1 MIRKWVIIMEKKSR
15 KLSAMVV
22 AGLMLCVTNVF
33 SVPAIEMDYTCP
45 IGKEKFRSIDYSP
58 QCPTNKFVM
67 FKNEFTKE
75 ELEKYE
81 KIISSK
87 EYKAIPQNLPKEYYL
102 GRFYEMAGGFSDK
115 EIGETYY
122 KAYTAQ
128 INENFENANTLKES
142 LAKGISYL
150 EKSLPMENKSEFP
163 WKLAYLY
170 ISNKEFDKANALVEK
185 QDKNVHLERIAN
197 FYYTLSDIEKSQIDY
212 YGYDYMDFNKESIDK
227 KTEKEFREKALYYL
241 QAVIKKNKGHYSEKE
256 LFRLVDLY
264 KSLGNE
270 KAIDEVFSK
279 APSEYWSLIV
289 SYYLDEPIG
298 SIGDVYDEKKLA
310 TEDNLKKALSY
321 ADKLVKMISKNSK
334 DSIEKNQ
341 YNLSIIL
348 KAEAERRLGKFEEA
362 SKTLSK
368 INITDIKDTIYRYD
382 FERLKELTEKKDSSV
397 REYTPLPIMY

>member
-1 MIRKWVIIMEKKSR
+1 MIRKRVIIMEKKSS
-15 KLSAMVV
+15 KLLAMVV
-22 AGLMLCVTNVF
+22 AGLTLYATNGF

-75 ELEKYE
+75 ELKKYE
-81 KIISSK
+81 KIINSK
-87 EYKAIPQNLPKEYYL
+87 EYKVIPQNLPKEYYL

-122 KAYTAQ
+122 KAYRAQ
-128 INENFENANTLKES
+128 INWNSENIDILKES
-142 LAKGISYL
+142 LTKGISYL
-150 EKSLPMENKSEFP
+150 EKSLSVENKDEFP
-163 WKLAYLY
+163 SSLAYLY
-170 ISNKEFDKANALVEK
+170 ISNKEFDKVNALVEK
-185 QDKNVHLERIAN
+185 QDKNAHLERIAN
-197 FYYTLSDIEKSQIDY
+197 FYYKLSDVGKSKENY
-212 YGYDYMDFNKESIDK
+212 YGYDYMDFDNKSIDK

-279 APSEYWSLIV
+279 APSEYWSSIV

-310 TEDNLKKALSY
+310 TEDNLKKALNY
-321 ADKLVKMISKNSK
+321 ADKLAKMISKNNNADK
-334 DSIEKNQ
+334 IQ

-368 INITDIKDTIYRYD
+368 INLTDVKDTLYDYD
-382 FERLKELTEKKDSSV
+382 FKILKERIDKKDISV
-397 REYTPLPIMY
+397 RQYIPEPIRY

>member
-1 MIRKWVIIMEKKSR
+1 MKKKAR
-15 KLSAMVV
+15 ILLALVV
-22 AGLMLCVTNVF
+22 AGLTLYATNGF

-122 KAYTAQ
+122 KAYRAQ
-128 INENFENANTLKES
+128 INWNSENTNILKES
-142 LAKGISYL
+142 LTKGISYL
-150 EKSLPMENKSEFP
+150 EKSLSVENKDEFP
-163 WKLAYLY
+163 SSLAYLY

-197 FYYTLSDIEKSQIDY
+197 FYYKLSDVEKSKENY
-212 YGYDYMDFNKESIDK
+212 YGYDYMDFDNKSIDK

-279 APSEYWSLIV
+279 APSEYWSSIV

-298 SIGDVYDEKKLA
+298 SIGDVYDEKNLA

-321 ADKLVKMISKNSK
+321 ADKLVKMISKNNNADK
-334 DSIEKNQ
+334 IQ

-348 KAEAERRLGKFEEA
+348 KAETERRLGKFEEA

-368 INITDIKDTIYRYD
+368 INLADVKDTLYDYD
-382 FERLKELTEKKDSSV
+382 FKILKERINKKDISV
-397 REYTPLPIMY
+397 RQYIPEPIRY

>member
-1 MIRKWVIIMEKKSR
+1 MKKKSR
-15 KLSAMVV
+15 KLSVLVMT
-22 AGLMLCVTNVF
+22 GLTLYAANGF
-33 SVPAIEMDYTCP
+33 SMPAIKEDYTCP
-45 IGKEKFRSIDYSP
+45 IGKEKFSSFDYPP

-75 ELEKYE
+75 ELKKYE
-81 KIISSK
+81 KIINSK

-197 FYYTLSDIEKSQIDY
+197 FYYTLSDIEKSQINY

-241 QAVIKKNKGHYSEKE
+241 QDVIKKNKGRYSEKE
-256 LFRLVDLY
+256 LFRLIDLY

-310 TEDNLKKALSY
+310 TEDNLKKALNY
-321 ADKLVKMISKNSK
+321 ADKLAKMISKNNNADK
-334 DSIEKNQ
+334 IQ

-368 INITDIKDTIYRYD
+368 INLTDVKDTLYDYD
-382 FERLKELTEKKDSSV
+382 FKILKERIDKKDISV
-397 REYTPLPIMY
+397 RQYIPEPIRY

>member
-1 MIRKWVIIMEKKSR
+1 MT
-15 KLSAMVV
+15 
-22 AGLMLCVTNVF
+22 GLTLYATNGF
-33 SVPAIEMDYTCP
+33 SMPAIKEDYTCP
-45 IGKEKFRSIDYSP
+45 IGKEKFSSFDYPP

-75 ELEKYE
+75 ELKKYE
-81 KIISSK
+81 KIINSK

-197 FYYTLSDIEKSQIDY
+197 FYYTLSDIEKSQINY

-241 QAVIKKNKGHYSEKE
+241 QDVIKKNKGRYSEKE
-256 LFRLVDLY
+256 LFRLIDLY

-310 TEDNLKKALSY
+310 TEDNLKKALNY
-321 ADKLVKMISKNSK
+321 ADKLAKMISKNNNADK
-334 DSIEKNQ
+334 IQ

-368 INITDIKDTIYRYD
+368 INLADVKDTLYDYD
-382 FERLKELTEKKDSSV
+382 FKILKERIDKKDISV
-397 REYTPLPIMY
+397 RQYIPEPIRY

>member
-1 MIRKWVIIMEKKSR
+1 MKKKSR
-15 KLSAMVV
+15 KLSVLVMT
-22 AGLMLCVTNVF
+22 GLTLYAANGF
-33 SVPAIEMDYTCP
+33 SMPAIKEDYTCP
-45 IGKEKFRSIDYSP
+45 IGKEKFSSFDYPP

-67 FKNEFTKE
+67 FKNESTKE
-75 ELEKYE
+75 ELKKYE
-81 KIISSK
+81 KIINSK

-197 FYYTLSDIEKSQIDY
+197 FYYTLSDIEKSQINY

-241 QAVIKKNKGHYSEKE
+241 QDVIKKNKGRYSEKE
-256 LFRLVDLY
+256 LFRLIDLY

-321 ADKLVKMISKNSK
+321 ADKLAKMISKNNNADK
-334 DSIEKNQ
+334 IQ

-368 INITDIKDTIYRYD
+368 INLADVKDTLYDYD
-382 FERLKELTEKKDSSV
+382 FKILKERINKKDISV
-397 REYTPLPIMY
+397 RQYIPEPIRY

>member
-75 ELEKYE
+75 ELKKYE
-81 KIISSK
+81 KIINSK
-87 EYKAIPQNLPKEYYL
+87 EYKAVPKTSPKEYYL

-122 KAYTAQ
+122 KAYRAQ
-128 INENFENANTLKES
+128 INWNSENTNILKES
-142 LAKGISYL
+142 LTKGISYL

-163 WKLAYLY
+163 WSLAYLY

-197 FYYTLSDIEKSQIDY
+197 FYYTLSDIEKSQINY

-241 QAVIKKNKGHYSEKE
+241 QDVIKKNKGRYSEKE

-279 APSEYWSLIV
+279 ASSEYWSLIV

-321 ADKLVKMISKNSK
+321 ADKLVKMISKNNSDDK
-334 DSIEKNQ
+334 IQ

-362 SKTLSK
+362 SKTLNK

>member
-1 MIRKWVIIMEKKSR
+1 MEKKSR
-15 KLSAMVV
+15 KLSVLVMT
-22 AGLMLCVTNVF
+22 GLTLYAANGF
-33 SVPAIEMDYTCP
+33 SMPAIKEDYICP
-45 IGKEKFRSIDYSP
+45 IGKEKFSSFDYPP

-75 ELEKYE
+75 ELKKYE
-81 KIISSK
+81 KIINSK

-122 KAYTAQ
+122 KAYIAQ

-197 FYYTLSDIEKSQIDY
+197 FYYTLSDIEKSQINY

-241 QAVIKKNKGHYSEKE
+241 QDVIKKNKGRYSEKE

-321 ADKLVKMISKNSK
+321 ADKLAKMISKNNNADK
-334 DSIEKNQ
+334 IQ

-348 KAEAERRLGKFEEA
+348 KAESERRLGKFEEA

-368 INITDIKDTIYRYD
+368 INLTDVKDTLYDYD
-382 FERLKELTEKKDSSV
+382 FKILKERINKKDISV
-397 REYTPLPIMY
+397 RQYIPEPIRY

>member
-1 MIRKWVIIMEKKSR
+1 MKKKSR
-15 KLSAMVV
+15 KLSVLVMT
-22 AGLMLCVTNVF
+22 GLTLYATNGF
-33 SVPAIEMDYTCP
+33 SMPAIKEDYTCP
-45 IGKEKFRSIDYSP
+45 IGKEKFSSIDYSP

-81 KIISSK
+81 KIINSK

-122 KAYTAQ
+122 KAYIAQ
-128 INENFENANTLKES
+128 INENFENTNTLKES
-142 LAKGISYL
+142 LTKGISYL

-197 FYYTLSDIEKSQIDY
+197 FYYTLSDIEKSQINY

-227 KTEKEFREKALYYL
+227 KTKKEFREKALYYL
-241 QAVIKKNKGHYSEKE
+241 QDVIKKNKGRYSEKE

-289 SYYLDEPIG
+289 SYYLDEPIE

-321 ADKLVKMISKNSK
+321 ADKLVKMISKNNNADK
-334 DSIEKNQ
+334 IQ

-368 INITDIKDTIYRYD
+368 INLTDVKDTLYDYD
-382 FERLKELTEKKDSSV
+382 FKILKERINKKDISV
-397 REYTPLPIMY
+397 RQYIPEPIRY

>member
-1 MIRKWVIIMEKKSR
+1 MKKKSR
-15 KLSAMVV
+15 KLSVLVMT
-22 AGLMLCVTNVF
+22 GLTLYAANGF
-33 SVPAIEMDYTCP
+33 SMPAIKEDYTCP
-45 IGKEKFRSIDYSP
+45 IGKEKFSSFDYPP

-75 ELEKYE
+75 ELKKYE
-81 KIISSK
+81 KIINSK

-150 EKSLPMENKSEFP
+150 EKSLPLENKSEFP

-197 FYYTLSDIEKSQIDY
+197 FYYTLSDIEKSQINY

-227 KTEKEFREKALYYL
+227 KTKKEFREKALYYL
-241 QAVIKKNKGHYSEKE
+241 QDVIKKNKGRYSEKE

-310 TEDNLKKALSY
+310 TEDNLKKALNY
-321 ADKLVKMISKNSK
+321 ADKLAKIISKNNNADK
-334 DSIEKNQ
+334 IQ

-368 INITDIKDTIYRYD
+368 INLTDVKDTLYDYD
-382 FERLKELTEKKDSSV
+382 FKILKERIDKKDISV
-397 REYTPLPIMY
+397 RQYIPEPIRY

>member
-1 MIRKWVIIMEKKSR
+1 MKKKAG
-15 KLSAMVV
+15 KLSVLIMT
-22 AGLMLCVTNVF
+22 GLTLYAANGF
-33 SVPAIEMDYTCP
+33 SIPAIKKDYTCP
-45 IGKEKFRSIDYSP
+45 IGKEKFSSIDDSP

-75 ELEKYE
+75 ELKKYE
-81 KIISSK
+81 KIINSK

-122 KAYTAQ
+122 KAYRAQ
-128 INENFENANTLKES
+128 INWNFENTNTLKES
-142 LAKGISYL
+142 LEKGISYL
-150 EKSLPMENKSEFP
+150 EKSLPMENESEFP
-163 WKLAYLY
+163 WSLAYLY

-197 FYYTLSDIEKSQIDY
+197 FYYTLSDIEKSQINY

-227 KTEKEFREKALYYL
+227 KTKKEFKEKALYYL
-241 QAVIKKNKGHYSEKE
+241 QAVIKKNKGHYSEEE
-256 LFRLVDLY
+256 LFRQVNLY

-270 KAIDEVFSK
+270 KAIDKIFSK
-279 APSEYWSLIV
+279 APSEYWSSIV
-289 SYYLDEPIG
+289 SYYLDEPIR
-298 SIGDVYDEKKLA
+298 SIGDVYDEKNLA
-310 TEDNLKKALSY
+310 TENDLKKALSY
-321 ADKLVKMISKNSK
+321 ADKLVKMISKNNGADK
-334 DSIEKNQ
+334 IQ

-348 KAEAERRLGKFEEA
+348 KAETERRLGKFEEA

>member
-75 ELEKYE
+75 ELKKYE
-81 KIISSK
+81 KIINSK
-87 EYKAIPQNLPKEYYL
+87 EYKAVPKTSPKEYYL

-122 KAYTAQ
+122 KAYRAQ
-128 INENFENANTLKES
+128 INWNSENTNILKES
-142 LAKGISYL
+142 LTKGISYL

-163 WKLAYLY
+163 WSLAYLY

-197 FYYTLSDIEKSQIDY
+197 FYYTLSDIEKSQINY
-212 YGYDYMDFNKESIDK
+212 YGYDYMDFDKESIDK
-227 KTEKEFREKALYYL
+227 KTKKEFREKALYYL

-279 APSEYWSLIV
+279 ASSEYWSLIV

-321 ADKLVKMISKNSK
+321 ADKLVKMISKNNSDDK
-334 DSIEKNQ
+334 IQ

-362 SKTLSK
+362 SKTLNK

>member
-1 MIRKWVIIMEKKSR
+1 MIRKQGIIMKKKVR
-15 KLSAMVV
+15 ILLALVV
-22 AGLMLCVTNVF
+22 SGLTLYATNGF

-75 ELEKYE
+75 ELKKYE
-81 KIISSK
+81 KIINSK

-122 KAYTAQ
+122 KAYIAQ

-197 FYYTLSDIEKSQIDY
+197 FYYTLSDIEKSQINY

-241 QAVIKKNKGHYSEKE
+241 QDVIKKNKGRYSEKE

-321 ADKLVKMISKNSK
+321 ADKLEKMISKNNNADK
-334 DSIEKNQ
+334 IQ

-368 INITDIKDTIYRYD
+368 INLTDVKDTLYDYD
-382 FERLKELTEKKDSSV
+382 FKILKERINKKDISV
-397 REYTPLPIMY
+397 RQYIPEPIRY

>member
-1 MIRKWVIIMEKKSR
+1 MKKKAR
-15 KLSAMVV
+15 ILLALVV
-22 AGLMLCVTNVF
+22 AGLTLYATNGF

-122 KAYTAQ
+122 KAYRAQ
-128 INENFENANTLKES
+128 INWNSENTNILKES
-142 LAKGISYL
+142 LTKGISYL
-150 EKSLPMENKSEFP
+150 EKSLSVENKDEFP
-163 WKLAYLY
+163 SSLAYLY

-197 FYYTLSDIEKSQIDY
+197 FYYKLSDVEKSKENY
-212 YGYDYMDFNKESIDK
+212 YGYDYMDFDNKSIDK

-279 APSEYWSLIV
+279 APSEYWSSIV

-298 SIGDVYDEKKLA
+298 SIGDVYDEKNLA

-321 ADKLVKMISKNSK
+321 ADKLVKMISKNNNADK
-334 DSIEKNQ
+334 IQ

-368 INITDIKDTIYRYD
+368 INLADVKDTLYDYD
-382 FERLKELTEKKDSSV
+382 FKILKERINKKDISV
-397 REYTPLPIMY
+397 RQYIPEPIRY

>member
-1 MIRKWVIIMEKKSR
+1 MKKKVR
-15 KLSAMVV
+15 ILLALVV
-22 AGLMLCVTNVF
+22 AGLTLYATNGF

-75 ELEKYE
+75 ELKKYE
-81 KIISSK
+81 KIINSK

-122 KAYTAQ
+122 KAYIAQ

-197 FYYTLSDIEKSQIDY
+197 FYYTLSDIEKSQINY

-241 QAVIKKNKGHYSEKE
+241 QDVIKKNKGRYSEKE

-279 APSEYWSLIV
+279 APSEYWNLIV

-298 SIGDVYDEKKLA
+298 SIGDVYDERKLA

-321 ADKLVKMISKNSK
+321 ADKLVKMISKNNNADK
-334 DSIEKNQ
+334 IQ

-348 KAEAERRLGKFEEA
+348 KAEAERRLGKVEEA

-368 INITDIKDTIYRYD
+368 INLADVKDTLYDYD
-382 FERLKELTEKKDSSV
+382 FKILKERINKKDISV
-397 REYTPLPIMY
+397 RQYIPEPIRY

>member
-1 MIRKWVIIMEKKSR
+1 MKKKSR
-15 KLSAMVV
+15 KLSVLVMT
-22 AGLMLCVTNVF
+22 GLTLYAANGF
-33 SVPAIEMDYTCP
+33 SMPAIKEDYTCP
-45 IGKEKFRSIDYSP
+45 IGKEKFSSFDYPP

-75 ELEKYE
+75 ELKKYE
-81 KIISSK
+81 KIINSK
-87 EYKAIPQNLPKEYYL
+87 EYKAIPQNLSKEYYL

-150 EKSLPMENKSEFP
+150 EKSFPMENKSEFP

-197 FYYTLSDIEKSQIDY
+197 FYYILSDIEKSQIDY

-227 KTEKEFREKALYYL
+227 KTKKEFREKALYYL
-241 QAVIKKNKGHYSEKE
+241 QDVIKKNKGRYSEKE

-279 APSEYWSLIV
+279 APSEYWNLIV

-321 ADKLVKMISKNSK
+321 ADKLEKMISKNNNADK
-334 DSIEKNQ
+334 IQ
-341 YNLSIIL
+341 YNLSVIL
-348 KAEAERRLGKFEEA
+348 KAETERRLGKFEEA

-368 INITDIKDTIYRYD
+368 INLADVKDTFYDYD
-382 FERLKELTEKKDSSV
+382 FKILKERINKKDISV
-397 REYTPLPIMY
+397 RQYIPEPIRY

>member
-1 MIRKWVIIMEKKSR
+1 MKKKSR
-15 KLSAMVV
+15 KLSVLVMT
-22 AGLMLCVTNVF
+22 GLTLYAANGF
-33 SVPAIEMDYTCP
+33 SMPAIKEDYTCP
-45 IGKEKFRSIDYSP
+45 IGKEKFSSFDYSP

-75 ELEKYE
+75 ELKKYE
-81 KIISSK
+81 KIINSK

-122 KAYTAQ
+122 KAYIAQ

-142 LAKGISYL
+142 LEKGISYL
-150 EKSLPMENKSEFP
+150 EKSLPMENESEFP
-163 WKLAYLY
+163 WSLAYLY
-170 ISNKEFDKANALVEK
+170 ISNKEFGKANALVEK
-185 QDKNVHLERIAN
+185 QDKNIHLERIAN
-197 FYYTLSDIEKSQIDY
+197 FYYTLSDIEKSQINY

-227 KTEKEFREKALYYL
+227 KTKKEFREKALYYL
-241 QAVIKKNKGHYSEKE
+241 QDVIKKNKGRYSEKE

-321 ADKLVKMISKNSK
+321 ADKLVKMISKNNNADK
-334 DSIEKNQ
+334 IQ

-368 INITDIKDTIYRYD
+368 INLTDVKDTLYDYD
-382 FERLKELTEKKDSSV
+382 FKILKERIDKKDISV
-397 REYTPLPIMY
+397 RQYIPEPIRY

>member
-1 MIRKWVIIMEKKSR
+1 MKKKSR
-15 KLSAMVV
+15 KLSVLVMT
-22 AGLMLCVTNVF
+22 GLTLYATNGF
-33 SVPAIEMDYTCP
+33 SMPAIKEDYTCP
-45 IGKEKFRSIDYSP
+45 IGKEKFSSFDYPP

-75 ELEKYE
+75 ELKKYE
-81 KIISSK
+81 KIINSK

-197 FYYTLSDIEKSQIDY
+197 FYYTLSDIEKSQINY

-241 QAVIKKNKGHYSEKE
+241 QDVIKKNKGRYSEKE

-310 TEDNLKKALSY
+310 TEDNLKKALNY
-321 ADKLVKMISKNSK
+321 ADKLAKMISKNNNADK
-334 DSIEKNQ
+334 IQ

-368 INITDIKDTIYRYD
+368 INLADVKDTLYDYD
-382 FERLKELTEKKDSSV
+382 FKILKERIDKKDISV
-397 REYTPLPIMY
+397 RQYIPEPIRY

>member
-1 MIRKWVIIMEKKSR
+1 MEKKSR
-15 KLSAMVV
+15 KLSVLFMT
-22 AGLMLCVTNVF
+22 GLTLYAANGF

-87 EYKAIPQNLPKEYYL
+87 EYKAIPKNLPKEYYL
-102 GRFYEMAGGFSDK
+102 GRFYEMAGRFSDK

-122 KAYTAQ
+122 KAYRAQ
-128 INENFENANTLKES
+128 INWNSENTNILKES
-142 LAKGISYL
+142 LTKGISYL
-150 EKSLPMENKSEFP
+150 EKSLSVENKDEFP
-163 WKLAYLY
+163 SSLAYLY

-197 FYYTLSDIEKSQIDY
+197 FYYTLSDIEKSQINY

-241 QAVIKKNKGHYSEKE
+241 QDVIKKNKGRYSEKE

-279 APSEYWSLIV
+279 APSEYWNLIV

-298 SIGDVYDEKKLA
+298 SIGDVYDERKLA

-321 ADKLVKMISKNSK
+321 ADKLEKMISKNNNADK
-334 DSIEKNQ
+334 IQ

-348 KAEAERRLGKFEEA
+348 KAEAERRLGKVEEA

-368 INITDIKDTIYRYD
+368 INLADVKDTLYDYD
-382 FERLKELTEKKDSSV
+382 FKILKERINKKDISV
-397 REYTPLPIMY
+397 RQYIPEPIRY

>member
-1 MIRKWVIIMEKKSR
+1 MKKKSR
-15 KLSAMVV
+15 KLSVLVMT
-22 AGLMLCVTNVF
+22 GLTLYAANGF
-33 SVPAIEMDYTCP
+33 SMPAIKEDYTCP
-45 IGKEKFRSIDYSP
+45 IGKEKFSSIDYSP

-81 KIISSK
+81 KIINSK

-197 FYYTLSDIEKSQIDY
+197 FYYTLSDIEKSQINY

-227 KTEKEFREKALYYL
+227 KTKKEFREKALYYL
-241 QAVIKKNKGHYSEKE
+241 QDVIKKNKGRYSEKE
-256 LFRLVDLY
+256 LFRLIDLY

-279 APSEYWSLIV
+279 APSEYWNLIV

-321 ADKLVKMISKNSK
+321 ADKLVKMISKNNNADK
-334 DSIEKNQ
+334 IQ

-368 INITDIKDTIYRYD
+368 INLTDVKDTLYDYD
-382 FERLKELTEKKDSSV
+382 FKIIKERINKKDISV
-397 REYTPLPIMY
+397 RQYIPEPIRY

>member
-1 MIRKWVIIMEKKSR
+1 MKKKSR
-15 KLSAMVV
+15 KLSVLVMT
-22 AGLMLCVTNVF
+22 GLTLYAANGF
-33 SVPAIEMDYTCP
+33 SMPAIKEDYTCP
-45 IGKEKFRSIDYSP
+45 IGKEKFSSFDYPP

-75 ELEKYE
+75 ELKKYE
-81 KIISSK
+81 KIINSK

-197 FYYTLSDIEKSQIDY
+197 FYYTLSDIEKSEINY

-241 QAVIKKNKGHYSEKE
+241 QDVIKKNKGRYSEKE

-310 TEDNLKKALSY
+310 TEDNLKKALNY
-321 ADKLVKMISKNSK
+321 ADKLAKMISKNNNADK
-334 DSIEKNQ
+334 IQ

-368 INITDIKDTIYRYD
+368 INLADVKDTLYDYD
-382 FERLKELTEKKDSSV
+382 FKILKERINKKDISV
-397 REYTPLPIMY
+397 RQYIPEPIRY

>member
-1 MIRKWVIIMEKKSR
+1 MIRKQGIIMKKKVR
-15 KLSAMVV
+15 NLSALVV
-22 AGLMLCVTNVF
+22 AGLTLYATNGF
-33 SVPAIEMDYTCP
+33 SVPAIEKDYICP

-75 ELEKYE
+75 ELKKYE
-81 KIISSK
+81 KIINSK
-87 EYKAIPQNLPKEYYL
+87 EYKAVPKTSPKEYYL

-122 KAYTAQ
+122 KAYRAQ
-128 INENFENANTLKES
+128 INWNSENTNILKES
-142 LAKGISYL
+142 LTKGISYL

-163 WKLAYLY
+163 WSLAYLY

-185 QDKNVHLERIAN
+185 QDKNIHLERIAN
-197 FYYTLSDIEKSQIDY
+197 FYYSVSDVEKSKENY
-212 YGYDYMDFNKESIDK
+212 YGYDYMDFDKESIDK
-227 KTEKEFREKALYYL
+227 KTKKEFREKALYYL
-241 QAVIKKNKGHYSEKE
+241 QDVIKKNKGHYSEKE

-279 APSEYWSLIV
+279 APSEYWSSIV

-298 SIGDVYDEKKLA
+298 SIGDVYDEKSLA
-310 TEDNLKKALSY
+310 TENDLKKALSY
-321 ADKLVKMISKNSK
+321 ADKLVKMISKNNGADK
-334 DSIEKNQ
+334 IQ
-341 YNLSIIL
+341 YSLFIIL
-348 KAEAERRLGKFEEA
+348 KAETERRLGKFEEA

>member
-1 MIRKWVIIMEKKSR
+1 MKKKSR
-15 KLSAMVV
+15 KLSVLVMT
-22 AGLMLCVTNVF
+22 GLTLYATNGF
-33 SVPAIEMDYTCP
+33 SIPAIKEDYTCP
-45 IGKEKFRSIDYSP
+45 IGKEKFSSIDDSP

-75 ELEKYE
+75 ELKKYE
-81 KIISSK
+81 KIINSK

-122 KAYTAQ
+122 KAYIAQ

-142 LAKGISYL
+142 LAKGINYL

-185 QDKNVHLERIAN
+185 QDKSVHLERIAN
-197 FYYTLSDIEKSQIDY
+197 FYYTLSDIEKSQINY

-227 KTEKEFREKALYYL
+227 KTKKEFREKALYYL
-241 QAVIKKNKGHYSEKE
+241 QDVIKKNKGRYSEKE

-321 ADKLVKMISKNSK
+321 ADKLVKMISKNNNADK
-334 DSIEKNQ
+334 IQ

-348 KAEAERRLGKFEEA
+348 KAEAERRLGKFGEA

-368 INITDIKDTIYRYD
+368 INLADVKDTLYDYD
-382 FERLKELTEKKDSSV
+382 FKILKERINKKDISV
-397 REYTPLPIMY
+397 RQYIPEPIRY

>member
-1 MIRKWVIIMEKKSR
+1 MKKKSR
-15 KLSAMVV
+15 KLSVLVMT
-22 AGLMLCVTNVF
+22 GLTLYAANGF
-33 SVPAIEMDYTCP
+33 SVPAIEKDYICP

-122 KAYTAQ
+122 KAYIAQ
-128 INENFENANTLKES
+128 INENFENINTLKES

-150 EKSLPMENKSEFP
+150 EKSLSVENKDEFP
-163 WKLAYLY
+163 WSLAYLY
-170 ISNKEFDKANALVEK
+170 ISNKEFGKANALVEK

-197 FYYTLSDIEKSQIDY
+197 FYYTLSDIEKSQINY

-227 KTEKEFREKALYYL
+227 KTKKEFREKALYYL
-241 QAVIKKNKGHYSEKE
+241 QDAIKKNKGRYSEKE

-321 ADKLVKMISKNSK
+321 ADKLVKMISKNNNADK
-334 DSIEKNQ
+334 IQ

-368 INITDIKDTIYRYD
+368 INLTDVKDTLYDYD
-382 FERLKELTEKKDSSV
+382 FKILKERINKKDISV
-397 REYTPLPIMY
+397 KQYIPEPIRY

>member
-1 MIRKWVIIMEKKSR
+1 MKKKSR
-15 KLSAMVV
+15 KLSVLVMT
-22 AGLMLCVTNVF
+22 GLTLYAANGF
-33 SVPAIEMDYTCP
+33 SMPAIKEDYTCP
-45 IGKEKFRSIDYSP
+45 IGKEKFSSFDYPP

-75 ELEKYE
+75 ELKKYE
-81 KIISSK
+81 KIINSK

-122 KAYTAQ
+122 KAYIAQ

-197 FYYTLSDIEKSQIDY
+197 FYYTLSDIEKSQINY

-241 QAVIKKNKGHYSEKE
+241 QDVIKKNKGRYSEKE

-279 APSEYWSLIV
+279 APSEYWNLIV

-321 ADKLVKMISKNSK
+321 ADKLEKMISKNNNADK
-334 DSIEKNQ
+334 IQ

-348 KAEAERRLGKFEEA
+348 KAEAERRLGKVEEA

-368 INITDIKDTIYRYD
+368 INLADVKDTLYDYD
-382 FERLKELTEKKDSSV
+382 FKILKERINKKDISV
-397 REYTPLPIMY
+397 RQYIPEPIRY

>member
-1 MIRKWVIIMEKKSR
+1 MKKKSR
-15 KLSAMVV
+15 KLSVLVMT
-22 AGLMLCVTNVF
+22 GLTLYAANGF
-33 SVPAIEMDYTCP
+33 SMPAIKEDYTCP
-45 IGKEKFRSIDYSP
+45 IGKEKFSSFDYPP

-75 ELEKYE
+75 ELKKYE
-81 KIISSK
+81 KIINSK

-185 QDKNVHLERIAN
+185 QDKNFHLERIAN
-197 FYYTLSDIEKSQIDY
+197 FYYTLSDIEKSQINY

-241 QAVIKKNKGHYSEKE
+241 QDVIKKNKGRYSEKE

-310 TEDNLKKALSY
+310 TEDNLKKALNY
-321 ADKLVKMISKNSK
+321 ADKLAKMISKNNNADK
-334 DSIEKNQ
+334 IQ

-348 KAEAERRLGKFEEA
+348 KAETERRLGKFEEA

-368 INITDIKDTIYRYD
+368 INLADVKDTLYDYD
-382 FERLKELTEKKDSSV
+382 FKILKERINKKDISV
-397 REYTPLPIMY
+397 RQYIPEPIRY

>member
-22 AGLMLCVTNVF
+22 VGLMLYVTNVF
-33 SVPAIEMDYTCP
+33 SIPAIEMDYTCP
-45 IGKEKFRSIDYSP
+45 IGKEKFSSIDYSP

-67 FKNEFTKE
+67 FKNKFTKE
-75 ELEKYE
+75 ELEKYK
-81 KIISSK
+81 KIINSK
-87 EYKAIPQNLPKEYYL
+87 EYKAIPKNLPKEYYL

-122 KAYTAQ
+122 KAYRAQ
-128 INENFENANTLKES
+128 INWNFENTNTLKES
-142 LAKGISYL
+142 LEKGISYL
-150 EKSLPMENKSEFP
+150 EKSLPMENESEFP
-163 WKLAYLY
+163 WSLAYLY
-170 ISNKEFDKANALVEK
+170 ISNKEFGKANALVEK

-197 FYYTLSDIEKSQIDY
+197 FYYTLSDIEKSQINY

-227 KTEKEFREKALYYL
+227 KTKKEFREKALYYL
-241 QAVIKKNKGHYSEKE
+241 QDAIKKNKGRYSEKE

-270 KAIDEVFSK
+270 KAIDEIFSK
-279 APSEYWSLIV
+279 APSEYWSSIV

-321 ADKLVKMISKNSK
+321 ADKLVKMISKNNGADK
-334 DSIEKNQ
+334 IQ

-348 KAEAERRLGKFEEA
+348 KAETERRLGKFEEA

>member
-1 MIRKWVIIMEKKSR
+1 MKKKAR
-15 KLSAMVV
+15 ILLALVV
-22 AGLMLCVTNVF
+22 AGLTLYATNGF

-75 ELEKYE
+75 ELKKYE
-81 KIISSK
+81 KIINSK
-87 EYKAIPQNLPKEYYL
+87 EYKVVPKTSPKEYYL
-102 GRFYEMAGGFSDK
+102 GRFYEIAGGFSDK

-122 KAYTAQ
+122 KAYRAQ
-128 INENFENANTLKES
+128 INWNSENTNILKES
-142 LAKGISYL
+142 LTKGISYL

-163 WKLAYLY
+163 WSLAYLY

-185 QDKNVHLERIAN
+185 QDKNIHLERIAN
-197 FYYTLSDIEKSQIDY
+197 FYYTLSDIEKSQINY

-227 KTEKEFREKALYYL
+227 KTKKEFREKALYYL

-298 SIGDVYDEKKLA
+298 SIGDVYDEKNLA
-310 TEDNLKKALSY
+310 TENDLKKALSY
-321 ADKLVKMISKNSK
+321 AEKLVKMISKNSK

>member
-1 MIRKWVIIMEKKSR
+1 MKKKAR
-15 KLSAMVV
+15 ILLALVV
-22 AGLMLCVTNVF
+22 AGLTLYATNGF

-87 EYKAIPQNLPKEYYL
+87 EYKAIPKNLPKEYYL

-122 KAYTAQ
+122 KAYIAQ
-128 INENFENANTLKES
+128 INENFENINTLKES

-197 FYYTLSDIEKSQIDY
+197 FYYTLSDIEKSQINY

-241 QAVIKKNKGHYSEKE
+241 QDVIKKNKGRYSEKE

-310 TEDNLKKALSY
+310 TEDNLKKALNY
-321 ADKLVKMISKNSK
+321 ADKLAKIISKNNNADK
-334 DSIEKNQ
+334 IQ

-348 KAEAERRLGKFEEA
+348 KAEAERRLRKFEEA

-368 INITDIKDTIYRYD
+368 INLADVKDTLYDYD
-382 FERLKELTEKKDSSV
+382 FKILKERINKKDISV
-397 REYTPLPIMY
+397 RQYIPEPIRY

>member
-1 MIRKWVIIMEKKSR
+1 MKKKSR
-15 KLSAMVV
+15 KLSVLVMT
-22 AGLMLCVTNVF
+22 GLTLYAANGF
-33 SVPAIEMDYTCP
+33 SMPAIKEDYTCP
-45 IGKEKFRSIDYSP
+45 IGKEKFSSFDYPP

-75 ELEKYE
+75 ELKKYE
-81 KIISSK
+81 KIINSK

-197 FYYTLSDIEKSQIDY
+197 FYYTLSDIEKSQINY

-241 QAVIKKNKGHYSEKE
+241 QDVIKKNKGRYSEKE
-256 LFRLVDLY
+256 LFRLVNLY

-279 APSEYWSLIV
+279 APSEYWNLIV

-321 ADKLVKMISKNSK
+321 ADKLVKMISKNNNADK
-334 DSIEKNQ
+334 IQ

-362 SKTLSK
+362 TKTLSK
-368 INITDIKDTIYRYD
+368 INLADVKDTLYDYD
-382 FERLKELTEKKDSSV
+382 FKILKERINKKDISV
-397 REYTPLPIMY
+397 RQYIPEPIRY

>member
-1 MIRKWVIIMEKKSR
+1 MKKKSR
-15 KLSAMVV
+15 KLSVLVMT
-22 AGLMLCVTNVF
+22 GLTLYAANGF
-33 SVPAIEMDYTCP
+33 SMPAIKEDYTCP
-45 IGKEKFRSIDYSP
+45 IGKEKFSSFDYPP

-75 ELEKYE
+75 ELKKYE
-81 KIISSK
+81 KIINSK

-197 FYYTLSDIEKSQIDY
+197 FYYTLSDIEKSQINY

-241 QAVIKKNKGHYSEKE
+241 QDVIKKNKGRYSEKE
-256 LFRLVDLY
+256 LFRLIDLY

-289 SYYLDEPIG
+289 SYYLDEPVR

-310 TEDNLKKALSY
+310 TEDNLKKALNY
-321 ADKLVKMISKNSK
+321 ADKLAKMISKNNNADK
-334 DSIEKNQ
+334 IQ

-368 INITDIKDTIYRYD
+368 INLTDVKDTLYDYD
-382 FERLKELTEKKDSSV
+382 FKILKERIDKKDISV
-397 REYTPLPIMY
+397 RQYIPEPIRY

>member
-1 MIRKWVIIMEKKSR
+1 MKKKSR
-15 KLSAMVV
+15 KLSVLVMT
-22 AGLMLCVTNVF
+22 GLTLYATNGF
-33 SVPAIEMDYTCP
+33 SMPAIKKDYTCP
-45 IGKEKFRSIDYSP
+45 IGKEKFSSIDYSP

-75 ELEKYE
+75 ELKKYE
-81 KIISSK
+81 KIINSK

-197 FYYTLSDIEKSQIDY
+197 FYYTLSDIEKSQINY

-227 KTEKEFREKALYYL
+227 KTKKEFKEKALYYL
-241 QAVIKKNKGHYSEKE
+241 QAVIKKNKGHYSEEE
-256 LFRLVDLY
+256 LFRQVNLY

-270 KAIDEVFSK
+270 KAIDKIFSK
-279 APSEYWSLIV
+279 APSEYWSSIV
-289 SYYLDEPIG
+289 SYYLDEPIR
-298 SIGDVYDEKKLA
+298 SIGDVYDEKNLA
-310 TEDNLKKALSY
+310 TENDLKKALSY
-321 ADKLVKMISKNSK
+321 ADKLVKMISKNNGADK
-334 DSIEKNQ
+334 IQ

-348 KAEAERRLGKFEEA
+348 KAETERRLGKFEEA

>member
-1 MIRKWVIIMEKKSR
+1 MKKKAR
-15 KLSAMVV
+15 ILLALVV
-22 AGLMLCVTNVF
+22 AGLTLYVTN
-33 SVPAIEMDYTCP
+33 VPAIEMDYTCP

-87 EYKAIPQNLPKEYYL
+87 EYKAIPKNLPKEYYL

-128 INENFENANTLKES
+128 INENFENTNTLKES

-197 FYYTLSDIEKSQIDY
+197 FYYTLSDIEKSQINY

-227 KTEKEFREKALYYL
+227 KTKKEFKEKALYYL
-241 QAVIKKNKGHYSEKE
+241 QAVIKKNKGHYSEEE
-256 LFRLVDLY
+256 LFRQVNLY

-270 KAIDEVFSK
+270 KAIDKIFSK
-279 APSEYWSLIV
+279 APSEYWSSIV
-289 SYYLDEPIG
+289 SYYLDEPIR
-298 SIGDVYDEKKLA
+298 SIGDVYDEKNLA
-310 TEDNLKKALSY
+310 TENDLKKALSY
-321 ADKLVKMISKNSK
+321 ADKLVKMISKNNGADK
-334 DSIEKNQ
+334 IQ

-348 KAEAERRLGKFEEA
+348 KAETERRLGKFEEA

>member
-1 MIRKWVIIMEKKSR
+1 MKKKAR
-15 KLSAMVV
+15 ILLALVV
-22 AGLMLCVTNVF
+22 AGLTLYVTNGF
-33 SVPAIEMDYTCP
+33 SVPAIEKDYICP

-75 ELEKYE
+75 ELEKYK
-81 KIISSK
+81 KIINSK
-87 EYKAIPQNLPKEYYL
+87 EYKAIPKNLPKEYYL

-122 KAYTAQ
+122 KAYRAQ
-128 INENFENANTLKES
+128 INWNFENTNTLKES
-142 LAKGISYL
+142 LEKGISYL
-150 EKSLPMENKSEFP
+150 EKSLPMENESEFP
-163 WKLAYLY
+163 WSLAYLY

-185 QDKNVHLERIAN
+185 QDKNVHLERIEN
-197 FYYTLSDIEKSQIDY
+197 FYYTLSDIEKSQINY

-227 KTEKEFREKALYYL
+227 KTKKEFKEKALYYL
-241 QAVIKKNKGHYSEKE
+241 QAVIKKNKGHYSEEE
-256 LFRLVDLY
+256 LFRQVNLY

-270 KAIDEVFSK
+270 KAIDKIFSK
-279 APSEYWSLIV
+279 APSEYWSSIV
-289 SYYLDEPIG
+289 SYYLDEPIR
-298 SIGDVYDEKKLA
+298 SIGDVYDEKNLA
-310 TEDNLKKALSY
+310 TENDLKKALSY
-321 ADKLVKMISKNSK
+321 ADKLVKMISKNNGADK
-334 DSIEKNQ
+334 IQ

-348 KAEAERRLGKFEEA
+348 KAETERRLGKFEEA

>member
-1 MIRKWVIIMEKKSR
+1 MKKKSR
-15 KLSAMVV
+15 KLSVLVMT
-22 AGLMLCVTNVF
+22 GLTLYAANGF
-33 SVPAIEMDYTCP
+33 SMPAIKEDYICP
-45 IGKEKFRSIDYSP
+45 IGKEKFSSFDYPP

-75 ELEKYE
+75 ELKKYE
-81 KIISSK
+81 KIINSK

-122 KAYTAQ
+122 KAYIAQ

-163 WKLAYLY
+163 WSLAYLY

-197 FYYTLSDIEKSQIDY
+197 FYYTLSDIEKSQINY

-321 ADKLVKMISKNSK
+321 ADKLAKMISKNNNADK
-334 DSIEKNQ
+334 IQ

-368 INITDIKDTIYRYD
+368 INLADVKDTLYDYD
-382 FERLKELTEKKDSSV
+382 FKILKERINKKDISV
-397 REYTPLPIMY
+397 RQYIPEPIRY

>member
-1 MIRKWVIIMEKKSR
+1 MKKKSR
-15 KLSAMVV
+15 KLSVLVMT
-22 AGLMLCVTNVF
+22 GLTLYATNGF
-33 SVPAIEMDYTCP
+33 SMPAIKEDYTCP
-45 IGKEKFRSIDYSP
+45 IGKEKFSSFDYPP

-75 ELEKYE
+75 ELKKYE
-81 KIISSK
+81 KIINSK

-122 KAYTAQ
+122 KAYIAQ
-128 INENFENANTLKES
+128 INENFENINTLKES

-150 EKSLPMENKSEFP
+150 EKSLPMENKNDFP

-197 FYYTLSDIEKSQIDY
+197 FYYTLSDIEKSQINY

-227 KTEKEFREKALYYL
+227 KTKKEFREKALYYL
-241 QAVIKKNKGHYSEKE
+241 QDVIKKNKGRYSEKE

-310 TEDNLKKALSY
+310 TEDNLKKALNY
-321 ADKLVKMISKNSK
+321 ADKLVKMISKNNNADK
-334 DSIEKNQ
+334 IQ

-368 INITDIKDTIYRYD
+368 INLTDVKDTLYDYD
-382 FERLKELTEKKDSSV
+382 FKILKERINKKDISV
-397 REYTPLPIMY
+397 RQYIPEPIRY

>member
-1 MIRKWVIIMEKKSR
+1 MLRKQGIIMKKKAR
-15 KLSAMVV
+15 ILLALVV
-22 AGLMLCVTNVF
+22 AGLTLYATNGF

-45 IGKEKFRSIDYSP
+45 IGKEKFSSIDYSP

-75 ELEKYE
+75 ELKKYE
-81 KIISSK
+81 KIINSK

-102 GRFYEMAGGFSDK
+102 GRFYEMAGEFSDK

-122 KAYTAQ
+122 KAYRAQ
-128 INENFENANTLKES
+128 INWNSENIDILKES
-142 LAKGISYL
+142 LTKGISYL
-150 EKSLPMENKSEFP
+150 EKSLSVENKDEFP
-163 WKLAYLY
+163 SSLAYLY

-197 FYYTLSDIEKSQIDY
+197 FYYKLSDVEKSKENY
-212 YGYDYMDFNKESIDK
+212 YGYDYMDFDNKSIDK

-321 ADKLVKMISKNSK
+321 ADKLVKMISKNNNSDK
-334 DSIEKNQ
+334 IQ